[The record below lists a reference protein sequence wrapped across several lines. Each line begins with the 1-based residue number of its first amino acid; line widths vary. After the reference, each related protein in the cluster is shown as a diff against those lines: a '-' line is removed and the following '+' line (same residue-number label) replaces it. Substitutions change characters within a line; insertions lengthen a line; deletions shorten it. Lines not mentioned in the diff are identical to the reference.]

1 MIQILEAF
9 LEDIPVIQLLANSI
23 WPIAYKDIITKEQ
36 IAFMLETR
44 YSTEALQKQMN
55 EGQQF
60 FLAKEENEFLGYA
73 GVAPANKAGLF
84 KLEKL
89 YVVPATHKK
98 GIGTL
103 LLQAVEQYT
112 IENGGNKLTL
122 QVNRSN
128 AAVGFYKRMGFIIE
142 REEDVVIGNGF
153 YMNDYFMEK
162 KIAK

>member
-23 WPIAYKDIITKEQ
+23 WPIAYKDIITMEQ

-60 FLAKEENEFLGYA
+60 FLAKEDNEFMGYA
-73 GVAPANKAGLF
+73 GVVPASKAGLF

>member
-60 FLAKEENEFLGYA
+60 FLAKEDNEFMGYA

-142 REEDVVIGNGF
+142 REEDVAIGNGF

>member
-142 REEDVVIGNGF
+142 REEDVAIGNGF